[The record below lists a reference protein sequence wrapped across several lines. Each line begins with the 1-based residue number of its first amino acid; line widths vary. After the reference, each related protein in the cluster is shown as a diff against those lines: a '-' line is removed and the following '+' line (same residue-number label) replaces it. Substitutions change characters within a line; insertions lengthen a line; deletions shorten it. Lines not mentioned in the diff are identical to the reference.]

1 MFCGPRIENFGAI
14 SERAVSTDTTHFSD
28 IPSSSSPTRINF
40 TLAPSAMPQGLFTD
54 RLQGYTPYQ
63 WAMVFEPPLVIPRDY
78 SLQIALQTVQNA
90 IPSHG
95 KGPTR
100 EVGHGKP
107 KVERRKDIFCPYLR
121 NKGGCKFPSKRCV
134 FSHDRRLLQKTR
146 PAANSDERTSSG
158 LATKPAS
165 VRAPALH
172 AVYSNTENLIPRTVK
187 LQSI

>member
-1 MFCGPRIENFGAI
+1 
-14 SERAVSTDTTHFSD
+14 
-28 IPSSSSPTRINF
+28 
-40 TLAPSAMPQGLFTD
+40 MPQGLFTD

-63 WAMVFEPPLVIPRDY
+63 WVMAFEPPLVIPRDY

-107 KVERRKDIFCPYLR
+107 KVDRRKDTFCPYLR
-121 NKGGCKFPSKRCV
+121 SKGGCKFPGKRCV

-158 LATKPAS
+158 LVTKPAS
-165 VRAPALH
+165 VRVPTLH